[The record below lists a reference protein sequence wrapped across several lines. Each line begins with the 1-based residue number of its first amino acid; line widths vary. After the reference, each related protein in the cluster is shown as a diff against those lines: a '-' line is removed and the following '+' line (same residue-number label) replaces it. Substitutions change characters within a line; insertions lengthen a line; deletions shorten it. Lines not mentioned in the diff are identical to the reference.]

1 LNENISSM
9 DEMEYTAVILAAGS
23 GFRAGGYKPL
33 WRFDDGF
40 VIDRVIEAADSTCS
54 RIRIV
59 GGCAFDRLKAHV
71 DGLGNEKIELIY
83 NKDWERG
90 MFSSIRS
97 GFEGVDTPVFVHPA
111 DIFGVSSDVYATLA
125 AQIRDLHSVPVV
137 RPRFGQ
143 RCGHPILLMPSVVKA
158 VREAQDHTNL
168 REILMGF
175 HPKYDI
181 QVDDEFILDDFDT
194 AIEFE
199 SLKERIRV
207 KRNGSNR

>member
-1 LNENISSM
+1 
-9 DEMEYTAVILAAGS
+9 
-23 GFRAGGYKPL
+23 
-33 WRFDDGF
+33 
-40 VIDRVIEAADSTCS
+40 
-54 RIRIV
+54 
-59 GGCAFDRLKAHV
+59 
-71 DGLGNEKIELIY
+71 
-83 NKDWERG
+83 
-90 MFSSIRS
+90 
-97 GFEGVDTPVFVHPA
+97 
-111 DIFGVSSDVYATLA
+111 
-125 AQIRDLHSVPVV
+125 
-137 RPRFGQ
+137 
-143 RCGHPILLMPSVVKA
+143 MPSVVKA